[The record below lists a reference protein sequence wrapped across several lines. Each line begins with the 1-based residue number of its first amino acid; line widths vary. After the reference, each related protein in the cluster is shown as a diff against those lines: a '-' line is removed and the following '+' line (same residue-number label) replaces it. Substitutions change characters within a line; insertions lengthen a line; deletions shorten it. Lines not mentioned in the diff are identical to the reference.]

1 MRRNLISALL
11 VLLAALLVVGLTL
24 SKSTRGRADFRFVN
38 GTEPKTLDP
47 NIMTGEPEGRIA
59 DAIFEGLARL
69 DAQSLA
75 PKPGVAE
82 SWDIAPDGK
91 TYTFH
96 LRQNARWS
104 DGHPVTAHDFTYS
117 WRRMQ
122 DPALGC
128 EYAYIMHFMRYA
140 EALNTHLGQADALE
154 GPILKALDELTAE
167 HPGSIPKEAVRA
179 FDAKQNLHAVLKGT
193 PNPTLRTFLLETHAD
208 LNASQ
213 VSSLRRELQAE
224 GARRRSLY
232 AEAKQ
237 HFGVDGGAFAKDDHT
252 LVVELTAPTP
262 YFLEL
267 AAFHPFFPV
276 PRWAIERAR
285 RNWFLPGNIVGNG
298 AFTLAS
304 WQVGDRIR
312 LERSPTYWDRDHVK
326 LASIEALS
334 TENLT
339 TALNL
344 YLTGEVEWLP
354 HGTYPQELAQDLR
367 KRKDFYLGPALS
379 VYYYRINCTRKPFT
393 DVRVRK
399 AINLAV
405 DREQITRDVLGL
417 GQIAARQFVPPGIH
431 GYASPETGI
440 SYDVGAARK
449 LLAEA
454 GFPDGKGFPKFGIL
468 YNTMEGHKK
477 IAEVVADQL
486 RRNLHI
492 DASAY
497 NQEWQSY
504 QEATRNLDYDVARA
518 AWVGDYEDPNTFLD
532 LLLTNGGNN
541 QTGWGN
547 VVYDQLIEAAANV
560 DRFLTSPQFLL
571 EHAHD
576 PSALRQLVQAIRDSP
591 DTAARLGG
599 MTQLRFALLAEAEGI
614 LVRDE
619 FPVIP
624 MYFYIVGGMT
634 NPDVGGFYFHIKGV
648 DGVTRT
654 NLRDQHP
661 LREIF
666 MKAPAAAASESK
678 P

>member
-1 MRRNLISALL
+1 MPQD
-11 VLLAALLVVGLTL
+11 VVRT
-24 SKSTRGRADFRFVN
+24 
-38 GTEPKTLDP
+38 
-47 NIMTGEPEGRIA
+47 
-59 DAIFEGLARL
+59 
-69 DAQSLA
+69 
-75 PKPGVAE
+75 
-82 SWDIAPDGK
+82 
-91 TYTFH
+91 
-96 LRQNARWS
+96 
-104 DGHPVTAHDFTYS
+104 
-117 WRRMQ
+117 
-122 DPALGC
+122 
-128 EYAYIMHFMRYA
+128 
-140 EALNTHLGQADALE
+140 
-154 GPILKALDELTAE
+154 
-167 HPGSIPKEAVRA
+167 
-179 FDAKQNLHAVLKGT
+179 FDAEQNLHAVLKGT
-193 PNPTLRTFLLETHAD
+193 PNPTLRAFLLETHTD

-213 VSSLRRELQAE
+213 VSALRRELRAE
-224 GARRRSLY
+224 GARRRVLY

-237 HFGVDGGAFAKDDHT
+237 HFGVDAGVFAKDDHT

-267 AAFHPFFPV
+267 TAFHPFFPV

-312 LERSPTYWDRDHVK
+312 LERSPTYWDHQNVK
-326 LASIEALS
+326 LASIEALA

-344 YLTGEVEWLP
+344 FLTGEAEWLP

-367 KRKDFYLGPALS
+367 KRPDFYLGPALS
-379 VYYYRINCTRKPFT
+379 IYYYRINCTRKPFT

-399 AINLAV
+399 ALNLAI

-417 GQIAARQFVPPGIH
+417 GQIPARTFVPPGIH
-431 GYASPETGI
+431 GYSAPETGI
-440 SYDVGAARK
+440 SYDVATARK
-449 LLAEA
+449 LLADA
-454 GFPDGKGFPKFGIL
+454 GFPDGKAFPKFGIL

-486 RRNLHI
+486 RRNLNI
-492 DASAY
+492 DVSAY

-504 QEATRNLDYDVARA
+504 QESTHTLDYDVARA

-532 LLLTNGGNN
+532 LWLTNGGNN
-541 QTGWGN
+541 QTGWGS
-547 VVYDQLIEAAANV
+547 VVYDQMLEAAANV
-560 DRFLTSPQFLL
+560 DKFLTSPAFLL

-576 PSALRQLVQAIRDSP
+576 PAALKALSQAINDSH
-591 DTAARLGG
+591 DTAARLEG
-599 MTQLRFALLAEAEGI
+599 MSKLRLALLTEAEGI

-624 MYFYIVGGMT
+624 IYFYIVAGMVSPST
-634 NPDVGGFYFHIKGV
+634 KGFYFHIKSS

-666 MKAPAAAASESK
+666 MQASDNAASGSR